1 MREVES
7 IQDDPEYKASV
18 NRLDEMIREHF
29 KLIEDF
35 GNKIDANED
44 GTTDTSMVSGWVL
57 VLGTTGWNSESG
69 EFHDG
74 MVEMPASMN
83 TFMAIG
89 LAEYGHGFLR
99 HSMQNYLGGWSHSD
113 E

>member
-1 MREVES
+1 
-7 IQDDPEYKASV
+7 
-18 NRLDEMIREHF
+18 
-29 KLIEDF
+29 
-35 GNKIDANED
+35 
-44 GTTDTSMVSGWVL
+44 
-57 VLGTTGWNSESG
+57 
-69 EFHDG
+69 

-99 HSMQNYLGGWSHSD
+99 HSMQNYLGGWGDTD